1 MLSSVLSGLQQSGF
15 VSVQLFWIDL
25 SMCYCSKSADKGQGL
40 AEKKRK
46 EKQRGLGILPYENFI
61 IRTVGKY
68 GEFRPCVRTWAVLA
82 ILLMT
87 LPEGV
92 SNLYI
97 NYLLGEKLCVL
108 KPKIRVINHFQIM
121 FLHRS

>member
-82 ILLMT
+82 ILPTT

-92 SNLYI
+92 SQIIKFLEKMSF
-97 NYLLGEKLCVL
+97 YLILDV
-108 KPKIRVINHFQIM
+108 
-121 FLHRS
+121 

>member
-1 MLSSVLSGLQQSGF
+1 MFDLQQSGF
-15 VSVQLFWIDL
+15 VSVQLFWIEL
-25 SMCYCSKSADKGQGL
+25 SMCYCSKSAEEGQGL

-46 EKQRGLGILPYENFI
+46 EKQRGLGILPYGNFI

-82 ILLMT
+82 ILPTT

-92 SNLYI
+92 SQIIKFLEKMSF
-97 NYLLGEKLCVL
+97 YLILDV
-108 KPKIRVINHFQIM
+108 
-121 FLHRS
+121 

>member
-1 MLSSVLSGLQQSGF
+1 MSGLQQSGF
-15 VSVQLFWIDL
+15 VSVQLFWIEL
-25 SMCYCSKSADKGQGL
+25 SMCYCSKSAGEGQGL

-46 EKQRGLGILPYENFI
+46 EKQRGLGILPYGNFI

-82 ILLMT
+82 NLPTT

-92 SNLYI
+92 SVLRYM
-97 NYLLGEKLCVL
+97 EKRLDI
-108 KPKIRVINHFQIM
+108 IRCNV
-121 FLHRS
+121 